1 MTVIRAD
8 MKVMF
13 TCNFDPENDMFS
25 LCNSSSESLSERLP
39 LLSDRGGD
47 EDFLSPW
54 RSNSFLHR
62 EGEFV
67 QDLPPSV
74 STMENKCLASF
85 FFSVN
90 CLIPLSTALELI
102 A

>member
-1 MTVIRAD
+1 MTVIHAN

-25 LCNSSSESLSERLP
+25 LFDSSSESLSERLS
-39 LLSDRGGD
+39 LLSDKGGD

-62 EGEFV
+62 EG
-67 QDLPPSV
+67 
-74 STMENKCLASF
+74 F
-85 FFSVN
+85 F
-90 CLIPLSTALELI
+90 LT
-102 A
+102 